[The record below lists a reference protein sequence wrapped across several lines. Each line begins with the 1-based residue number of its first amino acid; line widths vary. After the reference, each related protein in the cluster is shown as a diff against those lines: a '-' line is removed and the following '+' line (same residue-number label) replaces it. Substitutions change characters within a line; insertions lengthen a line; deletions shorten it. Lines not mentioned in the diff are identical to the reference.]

1 MHRKGKPDV
10 LRSECFEDWHQMISN
25 ADYMNG
31 CGVKIETASA
41 KSNRIQTDDFA
52 VFRPTS
58 DSYEERQMG
67 RGMLRALVLR

>member
-1 MHRKGKPDV
+1 
-10 LRSECFEDWHQMISN
+10 MISN